1 MINMLNEILKKA
13 INSCGENRN
22 KISIATGIDPAI
34 LCRFI
39 NGQKGIKADT
49 ADKLLQYFG
58 YMIVKKTAKKAK
70 RAKK

>member
-13 INSCGENRN
+13 INSCGKNRN
-22 KISIATGIDPAI
+22 RISIDTGIDPAI
-34 LCRFI
+34 LCKFI
-39 NGQKGIKADT
+39 NGKRGIKADT

-58 YMIVKKTAKKAK
+58 YEITKKKTK